1 MGAHTNSDDPTRYVP
16 EDELAAWRARDPVDR
31 FVTDL
36 RRTGA
41 WDDAR
46 HDAAVAAVEER
57 LERIIQRALAREVDP
72 AAALDHVVASPSAR
86 SLAQR
91 AAIAER
97 SGSGA
102 ADAADAADDESGGL
116 SWRA

>member
-1 MGAHTNSDDPTRYVP
+1 MT
-16 EDELAAWRARDPVDR
+16 ELRQA
-31 FVTDL
+31 
-36 RRTGA
+36 GA

-57 LERIIQRALAREVDP
+57 LERIIERALAREVDP

-102 ADAADAADDESGGL
+102 ADAADAADDGAGDDESGGL